1 MQENHVALMA
11 DYSPWIDDIRRY
23 RDQGGS
29 LLRHRRLLACM
40 GSRMALTLLIG
51 ALPSEQKLVGAV
63 TTEREALAKL
73 QNRDVDVLICTDR
86 LEEGHGGSLIQ
97 TAKQQLS
104 GLHTL
109 MVVTEPGRPLA
120 IRTALKAGCSG
131 MCLESNLGHGTFVRA
146 LDVVSAGAAYIEQV
160 LQDHYSKSYPG
171 LGDAPIEQLSERER
185 EVLQLV
191 AAGHANQE
199 IAARLF
205 ISPETVKSHLSRIR
219 GKLQARDRVHAAVR
233 GIWLGLVDWPEPG

>member
-1 MQENHVALMA
+1 
-11 DYSPWIDDIRRY
+11 
-23 RDQGGS
+23 
-29 LLRHRRLLACM
+29 
-40 GSRMALTLLIG
+40 
-51 ALPSEQKLVGAV
+51 
-63 TTEREALAKL
+63 
-73 QNRDVDVLICTDR
+73 
-86 LEEGHGGSLIQ
+86 
-97 TAKQQLS
+97 
-104 GLHTL
+104 
-109 MVVTEPGRPLA
+109 
-120 IRTALKAGCSG
+120 
-131 MCLESNLGHGTFVRA
+131 MCLEANLGHGTFVRA

-205 ISPETVKSHLSRIR
+205 ISPETVKSHLSHIR